1 MGISPD
7 SPAYRKLVTK
17 GSNIRALLK
26 LFAAADCA
34 IRVATGSRF
43 LVEKG
48 SERLPALGG
57 LTIEEVLRQVKG
69 QNYSTY
75 PQVNLDEHM
84 RAVGVQ
90 WSEQEEAIVAA
101 FQEWT
106 RALATNT
113 TPVASGG
120 RSHRSVP
127 AVDYAA
133 MAAGRDQ
140 PPPARQENPAMVA
153 HLLTGQL
160 RVDMPAELGWIFN
173 EQRLRVGRMGC

>member
-7 SPAYRKLVTK
+7 SPAYRKLVTN

-69 QNYSTY
+69 QDYSAY
-75 PQVNLDEHM
+75 LHIRAEVIVDEHM

-101 FQEWT
+101 FQEWV

-113 TPVASGG
+113 APVASGG
-120 RSHRSVP
+120 VCSIRAP
-127 AVDYAA
+127 AAPL
-133 MAAGRDQ
+133 AG
-140 PPPARQENPAMVA
+140 
-153 HLLTGQL
+153 G
-160 RVDMPAELGWIFN
+160 
-173 EQRLRVGRMGC
+173 